1 MGPPTDTRS
10 ALRPQAA
17 ACLGRGAGGGGQRAE
32 RRSRAPAPHARD
44 AALQLGGGRWAY
56 GLMVGCVLLTRACR
70 YVCFLCCACRVLHS
84 IYLCAFARVVAF
96 IVVDVCACFFFFG
109 TLESAAVPRRTRPR
123 TTSCGA
129 SAKATR
135 TGGSCCR
142 TRTSGKCARRRRT
155 CGKRAFRAHSR
166 RLVRTTGRRTR
177 LPLKG
182 GAAVRAGSLLVPSGL
197 ALVSADLARGRAPD
211 GSDVS
216 DDEEVIGV
224 VFRFMRSYA

>member
-1 MGPPTDTRS
+1 MD
-10 ALRPQAA
+10 LWWA
-17 ACLGRGAGGGGQRAE
+17 ACFSHVL
-32 RRSRAPAPHARD
+32 
-44 AALQLGGGRWAY
+44 
-56 GLMVGCVLLTRACR
+56 VGMCVFC
-70 YVCFLCCACRVLHS
+70 VVP
-84 IYLCAFARVVAF
+84 VAF
-96 IVVDVCACFFFFG
+96 CIRFICVRLHALLLLSLWMCVRVFFFFG